1 MKIINYNR
9 CFYKK
14 ENESYECD
22 CLKVY
27 FDVLINF
34 RNVRIS
40 ICKDLFNALVV
51 DEINKTQPTYIEQ
64 YMQFNKYSAIAVIDK
79 IVTEMFG
86 GYFPDNLNGHYKG
99 KTILGGVCIQLI
111 NRPNKVVYIDLI
123 DLIYYFNDVKVINSD
138 TISYYRYTV
147 NRCIE
152 YVNNYSKYKNA
163 KAIIKSKSNY
173 LDFFD
178 EKLVLILFNCL
189 INKKDASSKQ

>member
-1 MKIINYNR
+1 MDIINYNR
-9 CFYKK
+9 CYYRKV
-14 ENESYECD
+14 NEPYECD

-34 RNVRIS
+34 RKVRIS

-51 DEINKTQPTYIEQ
+51 DEINKTQPTCIEQ

-86 GYFPDNLNGHYKG
+86 GYFPDNLNISDKG
-99 KTILGGVCIQLI
+99 RTTLGGVCVQLI
-111 NRPNKVVYIDLI
+111 NRPSKLVYIDLI
-123 DLIYYFNDVKVINSD
+123 DLIYYFNDVKIMNSD
-138 TISYYRYTV
+138 TIKYYQYAV

-152 YVNNYSKYKNA
+152 YVNKYSKYKNA
-163 KAIIKSKSNY
+163 KAIIKRKSNY

-178 EKLVLILFNCL
+178 DELVLVLFNCL
-189 INKKDASSKQ
+189 INKKDATSK

>member
-1 MKIINYNR
+1 MEIINYNR
-9 CFYKK
+9 CFYAK
-14 ENESYECD
+14 ENESFECD

-27 FDVLINF
+27 FDVVVNF

-51 DEINKTQPTYIEQ
+51 DEINKTQPKYMEQ
-64 YMQFNKYSAIAVIDK
+64 YKQYNKESVIAVIDK

-86 GYFPDNLNGHYKG
+86 GYFPDNLNVHDKG
-99 KTILGGVCIQLI
+99 KTRLSGVCMQLI
-111 NRPNKVVYIDLI
+111 DRPKKVVYVDLI

-138 TISYYRYTV
+138 TISYYRYAV

-152 YVNNYSKYKNA
+152 YVNKYSKYKNA
-163 KAIIKSKSNY
+163 KAVIKSKANY

-178 EKLVLILFNCL
+178 EELVLILFNCL
-189 INKKDASSKQ
+189 INKKDASSK